1 MDEKILQMLEEMKL
15 KIDKIDTIEQKLSR
29 IDAIEQK
36 VSKIDTIEQKIDAMG
51 LQMDENTQLI
61 RALKDS
67 AEVNKAEHDKMMIDI
82 AKIQGDIQ
90 SIKKDI
96 SKLEVVIGANCVD
109 ISYLKAIK

>member
-15 KIDKIDTIEQKLSR
+15 KID
-29 IDAIEQK
+29 
-36 VSKIDTIEQKIDAMG
+36 KIDTIEQKIDAMG

-67 AEVNKAEHDKMMIDI
+67 AEINKAEHDKMMIDI

>member
-1 MDEKILQMLEEMKL
+1 MKRRKNIMDEKILQMLEEMKL
-15 KIDKIDTIEQKLSR
+15 KID
-29 IDAIEQK
+29 
-36 VSKIDTIEQKIDAMG
+36 KIDTIEQKIDAMG

>member
-15 KIDKIDTIEQKLSR
+15 KID
-29 IDAIEQK
+29 
-36 VSKIDTIEQKIDAMG
+36 KIDTIEQKIDAMG